1 MPRKRHDEPNRAP
14 KLSSQQIS
22 DSEVTPTKPHGPPT
36 DSEPERLTRKVRAT
50 RRPRGDCGPTSS
62 LPVPQRAR
70 VATAAPDDPVRP
82 RRGATGVNEGS
93 SACACASIYWLRL
106 TDRTVAASA
115 DGRSSPSAA
124 QWFGKTTSPATAGP
138 RFAGHARA
146 MRSKCLEVQRPCV
159 PARSLPHL
167 PPYGAGAR
175 CNGSKPAASSW
186 PSPLTQSQNT
196 RSTVS
201 ND

>member
-70 VATAAPDDPVRP
+70 VATAAQDGPVRP
-82 RRGATGVNEGS
+82 RRGATGDERGLLCVRMCQYLLGS
-93 SACACASIYWLRL
+93 TPPGSLTGQWPPVPTDVAAHPQHNGSGRPRARPRRVHALPVMRERCARSATSVCASAFTPAPPSLW
-106 TDRTVAASA
+106 S
-115 DGRSSPSAA
+115 RSLM
-124 QWFGKTTSPATAGP
+124 QWF
-138 RFAGHARA
+138 
-146 MRSKCLEVQRPCV
+146 Q
-159 PARSLPHL
+159 
-167 PPYGAGAR
+167 
-175 CNGSKPAASSW
+175 ASRIQ
-186 PSPLTQSQNT
+186 LA
-196 RSTVS
+196 
-201 ND
+201 